1 MDPQIYD
8 EVVQSIVKSVM
19 LAVNKKLTDYDRKL
33 DSKLSNVKIGSN
45 NLLPGSVN
53 TSIIKPGA
61 VTGGSIADGSISAS
75 QVGGLGD
82 FVKIEVEHADI
93 SSAQI
98 TDLNATV
105 ATIADAQIKKA
116 DIDFAQINGVAAG
129 TVITAEMIGD
139 KVLIKNLM
147 VTEAMIGELTTG
159 ELIVRGEDG
168 GMYAIV
174 VDEDGTIRA
183 EKKYIVNDDIEDLVI
198 NAGEKLVKGSI
209 LADNIGAEQI
219 QAQHLSAGSITTA
232 ALQANC
238 VDAGKIKAGAITTS
252 HLSSE
257 VGKELDISSNS
268 SVTIRVTEEQAQELI
283 KTEID
288 NTLTVQSNPPS
299 LPVVDMLWLDTS
311 AVPQV
316 IKKWNGTEWE
326 ITGLNPDNYYDKER
340 VDSIETLLN
349 ANIDILKDQVT
360 TTVSQITQIESA
372 LDGKAD
378 SSSVEELSTQLKQT
392 AEDFVFIVNKTNELE
407 GGQEAVE
414 SILETYQLTFKIDV
428 DGVTI
433 GKSGS
438 DFDMHL
444 DNTQLQ
450 FRQKGNVVAYV
461 SNDKL
466 FINRAEIL
474 SEMKIG
480 RYIWQKME
488 DSSLS
493 LMYVR

>member
-1 MDPQIYD
+1 MDSKIYE

-19 LAVNKKLTDYDRKL
+19 MAVNKKLTDYDKKL
-33 DSKLSNVKIGSN
+33 DSRLANVKIGPN

-61 VTGGSIADGSISAS
+61 VTGGSIAEGSINAS
-75 QVGGLGD
+75 QVGGLD
-82 FVKIEVEHADI
+82 NFVKIEVEHANI

-105 ATIADAQIKKA
+105 ATIAEAQIKNA

-139 KVLIKNLM
+139 KVLIENLM
-147 VTEAMIGELTTG
+147 VTDAMIGQLTTG

-174 VDEDGTIRA
+174 IEPDGTIKA
-183 EKKYIVNDDIEDLVI
+183 EKKYIVNEDIEDLVI

-219 QAQHLSAGSITTA
+219 QAQHLSAGSVTTA

-238 VDAGKIKAGAITTS
+238 VDAGKIKAGSIETS

-257 VGKELDISSNS
+257 VGKELDISSNK

-288 NTLTVQSNPPS
+288 NTLIVQSDPPM
-299 LPVVDMLWLDTS
+299 LPVLDMLWLDTS

-326 ITGLNPDNYYDKER
+326 ITGLDPDNYYDKER

-378 SSSVEELSTQLKQT
+378 SSSIKELSTQLKQT
-392 AEDFVFIVNKTNELE
+392 AEDFIFIVNRTAELE
-407 GGQEAVE
+407 GGQEAIENV
-414 SILETYQLTFKIDV
+414 LEAYQLTFKIDV

-438 DFDMHL
+438 DFDMHM

-450 FRQKGNVVAYV
+450 FRQSGNVVAYV

-466 FINRAEIL
+466 FINRAEII

-480 RYIWQKME
+480 GYMWQKMA

-493 LMYVR
+493 LMYVG

>member
-1 MDPQIYD
+1 MDPKIYD

-33 DSKLSNVKIGSN
+33 DFKLSNVKIGSN

-61 VTGGSIADGSISAS
+61 VTGGSIAEGSIDAS
-75 QVGGLGD
+75 QVGGIDNAVQIAVGNAKFD
-82 FVKIEVEHADI
+82 
-93 SSAQI
+93 SAQI
-98 TDLNATV
+98 IDLNATV
-105 ATIADAQIKKA
+105 ATIADAQIKNA

-147 VTEAMIGELTTG
+147 VTEAMIGQLTTG

-174 VDEDGTIRA
+174 IEPDGTIKA

-238 VDAGKIKAGAITTS
+238 VDAGKIKAGSITTS

-299 LPVVDMLWLDTS
+299 LPAVDMLWLDTS

-326 ITGLNPDNYYDKER
+326 ITGLDPDNYYDKER

-392 AEDFVFIVNKTNELE
+392 AENFVFIVNKTNELE
-407 GGQEAVE
+407 GGQEAIE
-414 SILETYQLTFKIDV
+414 NILETYQLTFKIDA

-433 GKSGS
+433 AKSGS
-438 DFDMHL
+438 DFDMHM

-480 RYIWQKME
+480 GYMWQKME

-493 LMYVR
+493 LMYVG

>member
-1 MDPQIYD
+1 MDPKIYD

-19 LAVNKKLTDYDRKL
+19 LAVNKKLTDYDKKL
-33 DSKLSNVKIGSN
+33 DSRLANVKIGSN

-61 VTGGSIADGSISAS
+61 VTGGSIAEGSINAS
-75 QVGGLGD
+75 QVGGID
-82 FVKIEVEHADI
+82 DAVKIAVDNAEF

-105 ATIADAQIKKA
+105 ATIADAQIKNA

-326 ITGLNPDNYYDKER
+326 ITGLDPDNYYDKER
-340 VDSIETLLN
+340 VDSIETLLS

-360 TTVSQITQIESA
+360 TTVSQITQIESG
-372 LDGKAD
+372 LNGKANV
-378 SSSVEELSTQLKQT
+378 SSVGELSTQLKQT
-392 AEDFVFIVNKTNELE
+392 VEDLTVIVNKTSELE

-414 SILETYQLTFKIDV
+414 SILESYQLTFRIDIN
-428 DGVTI
+428 GVTI

-438 DFDMHL
+438 EFDLHM

-450 FRQKGNVVAYV
+450 FRQGGNVVAYV

-466 FINRAEIL
+466 FINRAEII
-474 SEMKIG
+474 SEMRTG
-480 RYIWQKME
+480 NYIWRKLE
-488 DSSLS
+488 DNSLGI
-493 LMYVR
+493 LYAG